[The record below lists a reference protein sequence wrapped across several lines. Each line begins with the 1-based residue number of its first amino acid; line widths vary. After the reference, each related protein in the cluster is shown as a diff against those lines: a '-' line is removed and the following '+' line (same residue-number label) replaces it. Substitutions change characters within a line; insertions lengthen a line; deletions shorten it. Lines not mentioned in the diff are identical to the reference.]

1 VLPAAAVLA
10 ARVKVLLVYQEI
22 LDTLE
27 ATVARVLR
35 LLLHHQALQV

>member
-1 VLPAAAVLA
+1 VLPVVAAPAG
-10 ARVKVLLVYQEI
+10 RVKVLLVYQEI